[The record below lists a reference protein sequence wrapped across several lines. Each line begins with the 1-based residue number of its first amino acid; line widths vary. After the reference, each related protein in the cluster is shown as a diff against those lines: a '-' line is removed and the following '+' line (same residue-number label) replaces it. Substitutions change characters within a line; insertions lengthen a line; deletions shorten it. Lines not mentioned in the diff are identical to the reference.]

1 MSMQLASLS
10 MPFDEGVVRE
20 LRLAIKE
27 FSNTNRNGP
36 LYICRVIRRCR
47 VENPARMIEQ
57 LRELQDQT
65 KDSRIQA
72 ELGSTIGWLQHRIAV
87 VAAATAV
94 A

>member
-1 MSMQLASLS
+1 MSMQLVSHS

-20 LRLAIKE
+20 LRLAIRE
-27 FSNTNRNGP
+27 FSNANRNGP

-47 VENPARMIEQ
+47 VEDPARMIEQ
-57 LRELQDQT
+57 LQEIYEQT

-72 ELGSTIGWLQHRIAV
+72 ELGSTIGWLQHRMAV